1 MRIEGI
7 GYVYNPYTYSKT
19 ENTSTAQTPQILNK
33 DQMMQILNFMIYQQN
48 GLAMKMVRITTEN
61 YVKAQMD
68 QLA

>member
-1 MRIEGI
+1 MRIEAI
-7 GYVYNPYTYSKT
+7 GYVHNPYIYSRM
-19 ENTSTAQTPQILNK
+19 ENNTNIQTPQILNK
-33 DQMMQILNFMIYQQN
+33 DQMIQILNFMIYQQN